1 MIRISLAYLFT
12 LADALEPLAKLEP
25 STKFS
30 EVFLELYGAQGN
42 LNNLLNGAF
51 FSFDLRSCRVAGTEL
66 LNELN
71 NACSRIQADF
81 QSEMLGASYN
91 VKFAYQA
98 FKPLFLAELAV
109 VPAYFVSRHG
119 AYDTIT
125 LLDDGAS
132 LFPPSL
138 RVKVPEAILDANE
151 AGKALAYELGTACG
165 FHIFRI
171 VESVLKRYWDV
182 VSGAATRPNLET
194 IGNYAAEMQKKN
206 FGEAKIWETLSQLAK
221 LHRNPLIHPDVILTV
236 DEAIEIVGIAR
247 SAIGAMLRT
256 LPDVPPT
263 TGIAIA

>member
-12 LADALEPLAKLEP
+12 LANAIEPLEKLDP
-25 STKFS
+25 TTKYGD
-30 EVFLELYGAQGN
+30 VFLQLYEAQGN

-51 FSFDLRSCRVAGTEL
+51 FSFDLRSCRQTGVDL
-66 LNELN
+66 LNATNHAVEH
-71 NACSRIQADF
+71 IQANF
-81 QSEMLGASYN
+81 NNEMQVDAYN
-91 VKFAYQA
+91 VKFAYQR

-119 AYDTIT
+119 AYDTLT

-132 LFPPSL
+132 LFPPAL
-138 RVKVPEAILDANE
+138 RVKVPEAVADANE

-171 VESVLKRYWDV
+171 VESVLKRYWDT
-182 VSGAATRPNLET
+182 VSGRQTRPKLET
-194 IGNYAAEMQKKN
+194 LGNYAAEMEKKN
-206 FGEAKIWETLSQLAK
+206 FGDAKIWETLSQLAK

-263 TGIAIA
+263 TGLIAS